1 MSNKWSLVL
10 LFLIGGCSTNVTPT
24 LNPTAVSTP
33 PPTAAPTAPPT
44 ETRQAAPAEDALQ
57 VFPLKRGAQWVYREI
72 AYDTI
77 PNDVLPQVVNRQI
90 TATLL
95 ITDTVMDTQMQTG
108 KYAAQVVRER
118 TLISTTIALG
128 DLGEYGDV
136 VFANNNPPVKW
147 YIFTENKIYSQ
158 FENLDWD
165 AVETSTLELQLPLTE
180 GSRWYPLAEQRA
192 QFSVEEAIPG
202 LRVVEPAPRLRLPA
216 GDFAG
221 CFVLHDFY
229 NTGGVQTDFCPGAGI
244 VGEGFDHAGTPFG
257 SHSVLEKFRP
267 GE

>member
-1 MSNKWSLVL
+1 MSNKWALML
-10 LFLIGGCSTNVTPT
+10 LFLAAGCSANATPT
-24 LNPTAVSTP
+24 LNPSAVSTS
-33 PPTAAPTAPPT
+33 PPTVAPTAPAT
-44 ETRQAAPAEDALQ
+44 ATRQAAPAEDALQ

-95 ITDTVMDTQMQTG
+95 ITDTVMDTQMETG
-108 KYAAQVVRER
+108 KYAALVVRER

-136 VFANNNPPVKW
+136 VFANSNPPVKW
-147 YIFTENKIYSQ
+147 YIFTQNKIYSQ
-158 FENLDWD
+158 FENLDWA
-165 AVETSTLELQLPLTE
+165 AVETSTLELQLPLTQ
-180 GSRWYPLAEQRA
+180 GSRWYPPAEQRA
-192 QFSVEEAIPG
+192 QFSVDQGIPG
-202 LRVVEPAPRLRLPA
+202 LRVVEPAPRLHMPA
-216 GDFAG
+216 GDFAD
-221 CFVLHDFY
+221 CYILHDLY
-229 NTGGVQTDFCPGAGI
+229 NTGGVLTEFCPGVGI

-257 SHSVLEKFRP
+257 SRTELEKFTP